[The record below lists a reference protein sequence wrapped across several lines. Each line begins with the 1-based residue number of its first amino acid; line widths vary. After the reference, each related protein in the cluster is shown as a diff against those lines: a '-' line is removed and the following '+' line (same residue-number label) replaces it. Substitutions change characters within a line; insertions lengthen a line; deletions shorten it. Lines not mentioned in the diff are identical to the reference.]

1 MDGAAPV
8 LSPTDGCPKHMV
20 YGPCGGVRPDL
31 SCEVDRRPCP
41 FARMTEP
48 VPWVGT
54 SPAPAAT
61 SSHLLRA
68 LEDGPVVVTDLTVP
82 AYDAASVASIT
93 EVLRRSTDA
102 LLVGEHQDQ
111 PDFSPTLM
119 AALVSGSGGHPWVT
133 LTCRDRNRVVLE
145 QELASLG
152 PSGADG
158 VLCVT
163 GDARVT
169 AGMPGVTEVFDLD
182 GTRLAA
188 LASSYGLG
196 VAVAESPGAPPQ
208 LLRPRRLLHKQRA
221 GARLAILNHLG
232 SAEDVELFVRAARAA
247 GVTIPVIAA
256 VAVYS
261 DARSAQVL
269 ADLPGLHLDDRR
281 AARVVEAADPERAG
295 IETAVEQARQLLS
308 IDGVAGV
315 NLSGMASS
323 RGELHAAGLKAEIGE
338 RIRRRR

>member
-1 MDGAAPV
+1 
-8 LSPTDGCPKHMV
+8 MV
-20 YGPCGGVRPDL
+20 HGPCGGVRADL

-41 FARMTEP
+41 FARLTEP
-48 VPWVGT
+48 VAWAGT
-54 SPAPAAT
+54 TPAPTA
-61 SSHLLRA
+61 SGSRLLRA
-68 LEDGPVVVTDLTVP
+68 IEDGPVVVTDLTVP
-82 AYDAASVASIT
+82 PFDAAAVASIT
-93 EVLRRSTDA
+93 EVLRGSTDA

-119 AALVSGSGGHPWVT
+119 ARLVSDSGGRPWVT

-163 GDARVT
+163 GDARVD
-169 AGMPGVTEVFDLD
+169 GGLPGVTQVFDLD
-182 GTRLAA
+182 GTRLTA
-188 LASSYGLG
+188 LAASYGLPA
-196 VAVAESPGAPPQ
+196 AVAESPGAPPRP
-208 LLRPRRLLHKQRA
+208 LRPRRLLQKQRA

-232 SAEDVELFVRAARAA
+232 SAEDVEVFVRAARAA
-247 GVTIPVIAA
+247 GVTIPIIAA

-295 IETAVEQARQLLS
+295 VETAVEQARRLLS

-323 RGELHAAGLKAEIGE
+323 RGELHAARLKAEIGE
-338 RIRRRR
+338 QIRRLG